1 MKNNDILSGFLYE
14 VKKMSVKSVYLMIS
28 VINFRFINFDI
39 NFVANLDSLKQSKL
53 INKVVN
59 IHLKPQHNYD
69 LWKSLNDFNL

>member
-14 VKKMSVKSVYLMIS
+14 VKIMSVKSVYLMIS
-28 VINFRFINFDI
+28 VINFRFVNFDI

-69 LWKSLNDFNL
+69 LWKSFNDFNL